1 MAHNGDDNREDS
13 MADSDKGEGLKRGL
27 THYGDKG
34 FSLFLRKSFA
44 KSMGYTEQDLD
55 RPVIGIANTAS
66 GFNYCHRSVPD
77 LIDAVKRGVM

>member
-1 MAHNGDDNREDS
+1 

-34 FSLFLRKSFA
+34 FSLFLLKSFA

-55 RPVIGIANTAS
+55 RPVI
-66 GFNYCHRSVPD
+66 
-77 LIDAVKRGVM
+77 